1 MKAETYEQTIELPEK
16 TSAQA
21 QEGKIILTG
30 PKGSIERK
38 TSMRN
43 LNIELKGNEVTL
55 SSKNATQEQKKMI
68 NTLIAHIGNMTKGV
82 TEGHVYKL
90 KICYSH
96 FPINAAVSGDQLT
109 IKNFIGEK
117 VPRTTKIV
125 PGTKVA
131 VSGAEITVE
140 STSKEL
146 AGQMAANIEQLT
158 RRTDFDRRKFQD
170 GIYIITKDGHDIR

>member
-1 MKAETYEQTIELPEK
+1 MNTETYEQTIELPE
-16 TSAQA
+16 TVSVQA

-30 PKGSIERK
+30 PKGSAERK
-38 TSMRN
+38 TAMRN
-43 LNIELKGNEVTL
+43 LNVDIKGNEVTL
-55 SSKNATQEQKKMI
+55 SSKNATKEQKKMI
-68 NTLIAHIGNMTKGV
+68 NTLIAHMGNMIKGV

-96 FPINAAVSGDQLT
+96 FPINAAVTGDQLA

-125 PGTKVA
+125 PGTKVII
-131 VSGAEITVE
+131 SGAEISVE
-140 STSKEL
+140 SISKEL

-170 GIYIITKDGHDIR
+170 GIYIIIKDGQNIG